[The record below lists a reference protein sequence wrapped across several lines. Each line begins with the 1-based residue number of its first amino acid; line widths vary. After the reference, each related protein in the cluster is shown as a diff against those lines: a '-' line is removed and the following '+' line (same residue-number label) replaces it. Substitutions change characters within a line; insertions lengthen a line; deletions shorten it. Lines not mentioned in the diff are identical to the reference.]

1 MSNHKVLF
9 VDDSPTMRR
18 IIHNSLN
25 KIGFED
31 ANISEA
37 EHGADALAK
46 IEADPPDLI
55 LTDWNMPEMNGEE
68 LVKTIRES
76 DKPYKSVPI
85 LMITTRGMKDDVMTA
100 VKLGVNGYIV
110 KPFTPEVL
118 KKKIMESIDI
128 S

>member
-1 MSNHKVLF
+1 MSNRKILF

-18 IIHNSLN
+18 IVRNSLN

-31 ANISEA
+31 ADISEA
-37 EHGADALAK
+37 ENGVDALTK
-46 IEADPPDLI
+46 IEANPPDLI

-68 LVKTIRES
+68 LVKTIRSSEKS
-76 DKPYKSVPI
+76 YKSVTI

-118 KKKIMESIDI
+118 KKKIMELLDI
-128 S
+128 V